1 MAYKRSLSRCLML
14 AFFVAWGAVTAEAGP
29 KPSFNCAGASSPDE
43 RVICAT
49 PGLIALDR
57 VANDGY
63 LFLRD
68 KLGKSKAN
76 KINLPLIKK
85 RQNCG
90 ADAACIRAAQLES
103 IAIFQKYGAKIEAPA
118 ERRPPVEKPAT
129 TVAAPVAEP
138 VAELPPEA
146 PAPVPA
152 PRPRSPQ
159 PVAEVAAPAPET
171 GVAAAPPDVSEGAP
185 APVAPESS
193 EAVAAPEPPLAQ
205 TTESEEGR
213 TVVVGE
219 APPTTDEATDEPP
232 REIDGESAVTEPPS
246 EPVTT
251 VGSGDRAPE
260 PAASGAAPSAPV
272 AEKEVVETFRKKHLF
287 AFILAGAVFALLA
300 FYLVRKLRGEHGAQ
314 SAPVAASEPG
324 RSASPSPAAR
334 PLPTGTRPELPPTR
348 MNPGELRTKLT
359 PPDPLGKSGSAASA
373 KQKDDGSLAW
383 VWSKYK
389 GKV

>member
-1 MAYKRSLSRCLML
+1 ML
-14 AFFVAWGAVTAEAGP
+14 AFFMASGVVSAEAGP
-29 KPSFNCAGASSPDE
+29 KPSFNCAAASSPDE
-43 RVICAT
+43 RTICAT
-49 PGLIALDR
+49 PGLIALDV

-85 RQNCG
+85 RQSCG

-103 IAIFQKYGAKIEAPA
+103 IAIFRKFGAKIEAPA
-118 ERRPPVEKPAT
+118 ERKAPIEKPAPT
-129 TVAAPVAEP
+129 AAEPVAEP

-146 PAPVPA
+146 PAPLPA

-159 PVAEVAAPAPET
+159 PAAKVVAAPAPDT
-171 GVAAAPPDVSEGAP
+171 AIVAAPPTGSDVAP
-185 APVAPESS
+185 APAEPESREVAP
-193 EAVAAPEPPLAQ
+193 APEPQPPAAQ
-205 TTESEEGR
+205 AAEGEEGR
-213 TVVVGE
+213 SVVVGE
-219 APPTTDEATDEPP
+219 AAPATDEATDEPP
-232 REIDGESAVTEPPS
+232 REIDSESAIAQPPS
-246 EPVTT
+246 EPSTT
-251 VGSGDRAPE
+251 AEPGDRAPE
-260 PAASGAAPSAPV
+260 PAASGVVPAAPV

-287 AFILAGAVFALLA
+287 AFILAGSVFALLA
-300 FYLVRKLRGEHGAQ
+300 FYLIRKLRGEHGTQ
-314 SAPVAASEPG
+314 QRSPVAAPETTRP
-324 RSASPSPAAR
+324 ASPSPAAR
-334 PLPTGTRPELPPTR
+334 TMPTRPELPPTR

-359 PPDPLGKSGSAASA
+359 PPDPLGKPGSAASA